1 MLRDTFAVGLIER
14 HIRDGKPSLKT
25 IADALGDSIP
35 VMLKH
40 YAPVIDKLDRA
51 HAEELRKVVA
61 AQVGEMS
68 KQPEQPRVVNI
79 EAGRK

>member
-1 MLRDTFAVGLIER
+1 MT
-14 HIRDGKPSLKT
+14 GKLSLKT

-68 KQPEQPRVVNI
+68 KQSEQPRVVNI